1 MLARTTTAMASLALL
16 AGCAL
21 SPQEI
26 EMRPD
31 PAVPAANVGHNAP
44 VSVEVVDDRADK
56 AFGTRG
62 GVYKDTA
69 LIHPAND
76 INTAIREIVRNG
88 LQKQGF
94 NAYNP
99 EGGATRLR
107 IHIDNLSY
115 VPESGSVVNEV
126 TTRAVLRAVAERPD
140 VTHRATFRSKVTHDT
155 PFTPDSRRNEA
166 MMNDVLERSLQR
178 LLSDPQLLAF
188 LSGTDDPSAPSET
201 ETETETETESESESE
216 SDESEADPESDQKNS
231 EDQPQ
236 EAS

>member
-1 MLARTTTAMASLALL
+1 MLARTITAMASLALL

-44 VSVEVVDDRADK
+44 VRVDVVDERADP

-76 INTAIREIVRNG
+76 VNAAIREIVRNG

-99 EGGATRLR
+99 PRGEATGLTV
-107 IHIDNLSY
+107 HIETLSY
-115 VPESGSVVNEV
+115 VPESGSVVNQV
-126 TTRAVLRAVAERPD
+126 TTRAVLRAVAKRPEA
-140 VTHRATFRSKVTHDT
+140 THRATFRSKVTHDT
-155 PFTPDSRRNEA
+155 PFTPDARRNEA

-188 LSGTDDPSAPSET
+188 LSGTDDPSAPADTEADEDET
-201 ETETETETESESESE
+201 GTESEETGGDGPNTGEAES
-216 SDESEADPESDQKNS
+216 A
-231 EDQPQ
+231 
-236 EAS
+236 ASS

>member
-115 VPESGSVVNEV
+115 VPESGSVVNQV
-126 TTRAVLRAVAERPD
+126 TTRAVLRAVAQRPQAA
-140 VTHRATFRSKVTHDT
+140 HRATFRSKITHDT
-155 PFTPDSRRNEA
+155 PFTPDARRNEA

-188 LSGTDDPSAPSET
+188 LSGTDDPSAPADPDADGDEAGHESGET
-201 ETETETETESESESE
+201 EGDGRNTSK
-216 SDESEADPESDQKNS
+216 ADSAQS
-231 EDQPQ
+231 
-236 EAS
+236 S

>member
-1 MLARTTTAMASLALL
+1 MLARTITTMASLALL

-26 EMRPD
+26 EVRPD

-44 VSVEVVDDRADK
+44 VEVEVVDERADK
-56 AFGTRG
+56 VFGTRG
-62 GVYKDTA
+62 GIYKDTA

-76 INTAIREIVRNG
+76 VNAAIREIVRNG

-99 EGGATRLR
+99 EGEPTRLR
-107 IHIDNLSY
+107 VHIETLSY
-115 VPESGSVVNEV
+115 VPESGSVVNQV
-126 TTRAVLRAVAERPD
+126 TTRAVLRAVAERPEA
-140 VTHRATFRSKVTHDT
+140 THSATFRSKVTHDT

-166 MMNDVLERSLQR
+166 MMNDVLERSLKR
-178 LLSDPQLLAF
+178 LLADPELLAF
-188 LSGTDDPSAPSET
+188 LSGTDDPSAPSDT
-201 ETETETETESESESE
+201 EADEDEADNESEEKDGQAQS
-216 SDESEADPESDQKNS
+216 
-231 EDQPQ
+231 Q

>member
-1 MLARTTTAMASLALL
+1 MLARTITAMASLALL

-26 EMRPD
+26 AMRPD

-44 VSVEVVDDRADK
+44 VRVDVVDERADE

-76 INTAIREIVRNG
+76 VNAAIREIVRNG

-99 EGGATRLR
+99 PEGEATRLT
-107 IHIDNLSY
+107 ISIETLSY
-115 VPESGSVVNEV
+115 VPESGSVVNQV
-126 TTRAVLRAVAERPD
+126 TTRAILQAVAQRPD
-140 VTHRATFRSKVTHDT
+140 ATHRATFRSKVTHDT
-155 PFTPDSRRNEA
+155 PFTPDARRNEA
-166 MMNDVLERSLQR
+166 MMNDVLERSLKR
-178 LLSDPQLLAF
+178 LLADPQLLAF
-188 LSGTDDPSAPSET
+188 LSGTDDPSAPSNTQPDQEEANT
-201 ETETETETESESESE
+201 QSERQNGNEQP
-216 SDESEADPESDQKNS
+216 PEVL
-231 EDQPQ
+231 
-236 EAS
+236 